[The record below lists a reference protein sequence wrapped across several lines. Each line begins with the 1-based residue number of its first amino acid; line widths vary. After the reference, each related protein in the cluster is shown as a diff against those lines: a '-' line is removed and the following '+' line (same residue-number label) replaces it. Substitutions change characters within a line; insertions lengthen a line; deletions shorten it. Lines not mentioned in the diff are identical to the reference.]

1 MLNDYMCH
9 ISPSIVDGEII
20 WQWTIASG
28 GGWTKRGG
36 LTVETNTEGCA
47 RSSFDAVCATI
58 DALRDLGEQT
68 DLTPY

>member
-1 MLNDYMCH
+1 MFSDYMCR
-9 ISPSIVDGEII
+9 ISPSIVDGVIT

-36 LTVETNTEGCA
+36 PTVKTNTVGSA
-47 RSSFDAVCATI
+47 RSSFDAVSAII

-68 DLTPY
+68 DLVP